1 MLLALDSVIIIMKN
15 NICTLCNTETSTKEC
30 PNCGK
35 PVCKECVK
43 SFPFS
48 EDLCIECASKVKAG
62 LGGMRKDEEI
72 F

>member
-1 MLLALDSVIIIMKN
+1 MQL
-15 NICTLCNTETSTKEC
+15 ETTTKEC

-35 PVCKECVK
+35 PVCKECMK

-48 EDLCIECASKVKAG
+48 EDICIECASKVKAG
-62 LGGMRKDEEI
+62 LGGLRKDEEI

>member
-1 MLLALDSVIIIMKN
+1 MMKN
-15 NICTLCNTETSTKEC
+15 KICSLCNLQTSTKDC

-35 PVCKECVK
+35 PVGKECMK

-48 EDLCIECASKVKAG
+48 EDICIECASKVKAG
-62 LGGMRKDEEI
+62 LGGIREGEEV